1 MIPKYLYTPHI
12 ELRIRVNDSE
22 GVLFMEN
29 DMKVQKGT
37 TTVGIYCKDGVVLA
51 ADKRATAGFIVNKKT
66 QKIHKITDNM
76 AVTMAGLV
84 SDAQLLVKLIRAEVK
99 LKDLATLRA
108 STVKE
113 TANLLAG
120 MLYMNLRKMS
130 MVPGIVSFLLGGHD
144 HEGHHLWDLGI
155 DGSTTEVEDYVSDGS
170 GSVFALGVLEALY
183 KKGITVEEGVKL
195 AVKSIGAA
203 LQRDVNT
210 GNGIDVI
217 VIDGKG
223 VRTVLEKDL
232 NIKIEV

>member
-1 MIPKYLYTPHI
+1 
-12 ELRIRVNDSE
+12 
-22 GVLFMEN
+22 MEN
-29 DMKVQKGT
+29 DLKVQKGT
-37 TTVGIYCKDGVVLA
+37 TTVGIMCRDGVILA
-51 ADKRATAGFIVNKKT
+51 ADKRATAGFVVNKRT

-99 LKDLATLRA
+99 LKDLATLRT
-108 STVKE
+108 STTKE
-113 TANLLAG
+113 TANMLAG

-130 MVPGIVSFLLGGHD
+130 MVPGIVSFLLAGND

-170 GSVFALGVLEALY
+170 GSIFAIGVLEALY
-183 KKGITVEEGVKL
+183 KKGMTVEEGVKL
-195 AVKSIGAA
+195 AVRAIGAA

-217 VIDGKG
+217 VIDSKG
-223 VRTVLEKDL
+223 VRTVLEKDY

>member
-1 MIPKYLYTPHI
+1 
-12 ELRIRVNDSE
+12 
-22 GVLFMEN
+22 MEN
-29 DMKVQKGT
+29 DLKVQKGT
-37 TTVGIYCKDGVVLA
+37 TTVGIMCKDGVILA
-51 ADKRATAGFIVNKKT
+51 ADKRATAGFVVNKRT

-84 SDAQLLVKLIRAEVK
+84 SDAQLLVKLIKAEVK
-99 LKDLATLRA
+99 LKDLTTLRT

-130 MVPGIVSFLLGGHD
+130 MVPGIVSFLLAGHD
-144 HEGHHLWDLGI
+144 QDGHHLWDLGI
-155 DGSTTEVEDYVSDGS
+155 DGSTTDVEDYVSDGS
-170 GSVFALGVLEALY
+170 GSIFALGVLEALY
-183 KKGITVEEGVKL
+183 KKGMTVEEGVKL
-195 AVKSIGAA
+195 AVKAIGAA

-232 NIKIEV
+232 NIKIEI